1 MTTKSHNY
9 ITDLAKRPVSA
20 MERRGSG
27 RCVCIPVSAPVPV
40 PPPAPL
46 GALGAMRT
54 GAAGDPRLP
63 RERFNPPREAADA
76 VTASLGR

>member
-1 MTTKSHNY
+1 MTTKRHNY
-9 ITDLAKRPVSA
+9 ITDLAKRPISA

-27 RCVCIPVSAPVPV
+27 RCVCIPVSVPV

-54 GAAGDPRLP
+54 GAAGEPQLP